1 MFEQICENPR
11 LEPDLFNLVKTFQN
25 DRSSNTCR
33 KCKNENCHFH
43 FEEFF
48 TDHTI
53 IAEHLPIDISV
64 EERKAGI
71 EKRNI
76 LLMKMKQYV
85 NSELDPSQKNH
96 SYRER

>member
-1 MFEQICENPR
+1 M
-11 LEPDLFNLVKTFQN
+11 KTFQN
-25 DRSSNTCR
+25 NRSSNTCR

-53 IAEHLPIDISV
+53 IAEP
-64 EERKAGI
+64 GI

-76 LLMKMKQYV
+76 LLMKMKQCV